1 MANAGGTET
10 VAVGVDGSPGSLAA
24 LRFAVAEARARKAR
38 LRAILAWTIPIGGD
52 LPGGML
58 PELVADFE
66 KEAERELADCLAGV
80 DTAGLEVE
88 PVTVEGAAG
97 RALLDASE
105 DATIL
110 VVGSRGRGGFKGL
123 LLGSV
128 SGQCVDHA
136 VCPVVVVREARDA

>member
-1 MANAGGTET
+1 MAGAAGTET

-24 LRFAVAEARARKAR
+24 LRFAVAEARVRKAR
-38 LRAILAWTIPIGGD
+38 LCVILAWTIPIGGD

-66 KEAERELADCLAGV
+66 KEAERELTDCLAGV

-97 RALLDASE
+97 RALVDASE

-128 SGQCVDHA
+128 SGQCVGHA
-136 VCPVVVVREARDA
+136 ACPVVVVREG